1 MLHSAIHSARPDL
14 KAIIHIH
21 HPPCVAVSAMKCGLL
36 PVSQEAAI
44 VGEVSY
50 HDYNGLLV
58 DPADRDSIARSLGI
72 HNKVSRCHHSS
83 QTLAPKQQE
92 IRVKRCRLS
101 HSSNSHSQ

>member
-50 HDYNGLLV
+50 HDYKGLLV
-58 DPADRDSIARSLGI
+58 DPEERELIARSLGPF
-72 HNKVSRCHHSS
+72 NKVSPLLCPF
-83 QTLAPKQQE
+83 AND
-92 IRVKRCRLS
+92 KR
-101 HSSNSHSQ
+101 

>member
-1 MLHSAIHSARPDL
+1 MANDCPVILCSSRAGFVLHSAIHSSRPDL

-58 DPADRDSIARSLGI
+58 DPEEREQIARSLGPF
-72 HNKVSRCHHSS
+72 NKVSHHPLLW
-83 QTLAPKQQE
+83 QTTVT
-92 IRVKRCRLS
+92 RS
-101 HSSNSHSQ
+101 